1 MARDDFTKPTKNQ
14 AYERVAG
21 RCSNPDSRASNSAP
35 VGEADFSN
43 IGVGAH
49 NFTSHTYFDMQH

>member
-21 RCSNPDSRASNSAP
+21 RCSNPDTRAPKIA
-35 VGEADFSN
+35 
-43 IGVGAH
+43 
-49 NFTSHTYFDMQH
+49 TR